1 VRQVHLPVWLGTASA
16 PRARTFAVLFSLAA
30 TSRVLLITLIPLQA
44 LALLGDAQAVSV
56 LYFAVSAANL
66 CLSQSIPWLV
76 RRMRRRRVFSLGGLL
91 MAVAP
96 LVIALETPFGLVA
109 GMVLQVFGVACLEIS
124 LSLYLMDHIRR
135 QDMGRFEPMRLFYA
149 AGVWALGPWLGVY
162 LKDQVGDWVPFVLAS
177 AGAIAT
183 LCLFWFLRLKENAAV
198 TPAKRPAPNP
208 LQYLAHFVEQP
219 RLRLA
224 WLLAFGRSA
233 WWAMFF
239 VYAPIYA
246 VESGLDQVTA
256 GAIVSIASG
265 ALFIVPLWGWL
276 ARRHGLRR
284 LLVVGFA
291 ASGLVTMAVA
301 LSGGVPWL
309 AAIALVAA
317 ALTTSTVDGA
327 GNVPFL
333 RAVHPMERAEMT
345 TVFTTYRDVSQLAPP
360 GLFALLLKVFHLPA
374 VFVAGGLGMLVV
386 SCYARYL
393 PRRM

>member
-1 VRQVHLPVWLGTASA
+1 VRQVHLPVWLGTAGA
-16 PRARTFAVLFSLAA
+16 PRARTFAVLYSLAA
-30 TSRVLLITLIPLQA
+30 TGRVLLITLIPLQA

-66 CLSQSIPWLV
+66 ALSLSIPRLV
-76 RRMRRRRVFSLGGLL
+76 RYLQRRRVFTLGGLL
-91 MAVAP
+91 MVAAP
-96 LVIALETPFGLVA
+96 LAMALGTTPGLVA
-109 GMVLQVFGVACLEIS
+109 GMVLQVFGVACIEIT

-135 QDMGRFEPMRLFYA
+135 QDMGRFEPTRLFYA
-149 AGVWALGPWLGVY
+149 AGVWAVGPWLGVY
-162 LKDQVGDWVPFVLAS
+162 LKDQAGDWVPY
-177 AGAIAT
+177 AISSVAALVT
-183 LCLFWFLRLKENAAV
+183 LCLFWVLRLQENSAV
-198 TPAKRPAPNP
+198 SPAKRPPP
-208 LQYLAHFVEQP
+208 RLSKYLPRFFEQP

-239 VYAPIYA
+239 VYAPIFA
-246 VESGLDQVTA
+246 VESGLDQITA

-276 ARRHGLRR
+276 ARRYGLRR
-284 LLVVGFA
+284 LFFAAFA
-291 ASGLVTMAVA
+291 ASGLVTVAIA
-301 LSGGVPWL
+301 LSSGVPWL
-309 AAIALVAA
+309 AAAVLVAA
-317 ALTTSTVDGA
+317 AITTSAVDGG

-360 GLFALLLKVFHLPA
+360 GVFALLLKVFHLPA
-374 VFVAGGLGMLVV
+374 VFVAGGIGMLVV
-386 SCYARYL
+386 SYFARYL

>member
-1 VRQVHLPVWLGTASA
+1 MRQVHLPVWLGTAGA
-16 PRARTFAVLFSLAA
+16 PRARTFAVLYSLAA
-30 TSRVLLITLIPLQA
+30 TGRVLLITLIPLQA

-66 CLSQSIPWLV
+66 ALSLSIPRLV
-76 RRMRRRRVFSLGGLL
+76 RYLHRRRVFTLGGLL
-91 MAVAP
+91 MVAAP
-96 LVIALETPFGLVA
+96 LAMALGTTPGLVA
-109 GMVLQVFGVACLEIS
+109 GMVLQVFGVACIEIT

-135 QDMGRFEPMRLFYA
+135 QDMGRFEPTRLFYA
-149 AGVWALGPWLGVY
+149 AGVWAVGPWLGVY
-162 LKDQVGDWVPFVLAS
+162 LKDQAGDWVPY
-177 AGAIAT
+177 AISSVAALVT
-183 LCLFWFLRLKENAAV
+183 LCLFWVLRLQENSAV
-198 TPAKRPAPNP
+198 SPAKRPPP
-208 LQYLAHFVEQP
+208 RLSKYLPRFFEQP

-239 VYAPIYA
+239 VYAPIFA
-246 VESGLDQVTA
+246 VESGLDQITA

-276 ARRHGLRR
+276 ARRYGLRR
-284 LLVVGFA
+284 LFFAAFA
-291 ASGLVTMAVA
+291 ASGLVTVAIA
-301 LSGGVPWL
+301 LSSGVPWL
-309 AAIALVAA
+309 AAAVLVAA
-317 ALTTSTVDGA
+317 AITTSAVDGG

-360 GLFALLLKVFHLPA
+360 GVFALLLKVFHLPA
-374 VFVAGGLGMLVV
+374 VFVAGGIGMLVV
-386 SCYARYL
+386 SYFARYL

>member
-1 VRQVHLPVWLGTASA
+1 MRQVHLPVWLGTAGA
-16 PRARTFAVLFSLAA
+16 PRARTFAVLYSLAA
-30 TSRVLLITLIPLQA
+30 TGRVLLITLIPLQA

-66 CLSQSIPWLV
+66 ALSLSIPRLV
-76 RRMRRRRVFSLGGLL
+76 RHLHRRRVFTLGGLL
-91 MAVAP
+91 MVAAP
-96 LVIALETPFGLVA
+96 LAMALGTTPGLVA
-109 GMVLQVFGVACLEIS
+109 GMVLQVFGVACIEIT

-135 QDMGRFEPMRLFYA
+135 QDMGRFEPTRLFYA
-149 AGVWALGPWLGVY
+149 AGVWAVGPWLGVY
-162 LKDQVGDWVPFVLAS
+162 LKDQAGDWVPY
-177 AGAIAT
+177 AISSVAALVT
-183 LCLFWFLRLKENAAV
+183 LCLFWVLRLQENSAV
-198 TPAKRPAPNP
+198 SPAKRPPP
-208 LQYLAHFVEQP
+208 RLSKYLPRFFEQP

-239 VYAPIYA
+239 VYAPIFA
-246 VESGLDQVTA
+246 VESGLDQITA

-276 ARRHGLRR
+276 ARRYGLRR
-284 LLVVGFA
+284 LFFAAFA
-291 ASGLVTMAVA
+291 ASGLVTVAIA
-301 LSGGVPWL
+301 LSSGVPWL
-309 AAIALVAA
+309 AAAVLVAA
-317 ALTTSTVDGA
+317 AITTSAVDGG

-360 GLFALLLKVFHLPA
+360 GVFALLLKVFHLPA
-374 VFVAGGLGMLVV
+374 VFVAGGIGMLVV
-386 SCYARYL
+386 SYFARYL